1 MVKPNGKLTWVANYM
16 GGPEQKDDN
25 YDYGKDTIAG
35 TGVSWQGVALY
46 ARYQAKEYWALIP
59 RYEWLDDD
67 DAFMTGTR
75 QKVQEF
81 TLTSEFTVAK
91 ALITRLEYRRDFS
104 NSAFFPTDTGSAK
117 KSQSTLTV
125 GVLYVFG
132 GKI

>member
-1 MVKPNGKLTWVANYM
+1 MA
-16 GGPEQKDDN
+16 N
-25 YDYGKDTIAG
+25 YDYGKDKVAG

-46 ARYQAKEYWALIP
+46 AKYQATDYWAIVP

-81 TLTSEFTVAK
+81 TLTSEFLIAK
-91 ALITRLEYRRDFS
+91 SLITRLEYRRDFS
-104 NSAFFPTDTGSAK
+104 NSAFFPTESEGPR

-125 GVLYVFG
+125 GVIYAFG